1 MKNSCEK
8 KTLPVNWLSQ
18 RSDTVS
24 VLPSSCSHF
33 LNRSSQF
40 AACLRS
46 SESAQI
52 CQSSSS
58 GAMAL
63 RFSQQQHLRPTKSFM
78 YCSCFHRDEPA
89 SYSSSPPRFCAVP
102 RE

>member
-1 MKNSCEK
+1 MKNCEK

-40 AACLRS
+40 AACLWS

-52 CQSSSS
+52 CQSSSERRAS
-58 GAMAL
+58 TE
-63 RFSQQQHLRPTKSFM
+63 QQHLRPTMS
-78 YCSCFHRDEPA
+78 CSCFHRDEPA